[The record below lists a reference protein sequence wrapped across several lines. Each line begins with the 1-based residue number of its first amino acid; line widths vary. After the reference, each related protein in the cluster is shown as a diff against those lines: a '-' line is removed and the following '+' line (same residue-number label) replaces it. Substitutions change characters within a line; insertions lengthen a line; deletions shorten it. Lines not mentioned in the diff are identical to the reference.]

1 MQASSP
7 LALRLSRFQ
16 AWLHHQVM
24 VKKSLSERHV
34 LILILFFPVT
44 KAGRG
49 GSDAMVFF
57 NRRQVSSVG
66 RI

>member
-34 LILILFFPVT
+34 LILILFFPVK

-49 GSDAMVFF
+49 GSDSMVFF